1 MINANVYSEV
11 YEILSYMDKATVMKV
26 PIEILEN
33 IRDSRNVKYISSID
47 SEDIF
52 NKNNVNPKTLEII
65 TCLDVNYWMD
75 NEKKEILKEKYRQKV
90 KKEELEKLE
99 KYDCKKMFEDRN
111 RLVKNTSNI
120 QICKESFVK
129 KIVKKIKNLF
139 IK

>member
-99 KYDCKKMFEDRN
+99 KYDRKKMFEDRN

-120 QICKESFVK
+120 QIYKESFVK
-129 KIVKKIKNLF
+129 KIVKKMKNLF

>member
-111 RLVKNTSNI
+111 RLVKNTSNT